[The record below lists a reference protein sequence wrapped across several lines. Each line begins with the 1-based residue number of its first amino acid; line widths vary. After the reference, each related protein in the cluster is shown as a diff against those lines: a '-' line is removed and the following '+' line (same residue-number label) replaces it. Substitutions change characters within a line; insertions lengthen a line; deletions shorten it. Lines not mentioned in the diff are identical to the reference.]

1 MLVFNRAMLGTSI
14 SLVMRFADS
23 VIKTFVGS
31 ACLYLSAIM
40 DATLFGTS
48 SWFGNSF
55 FSSWYD
61 ALVFIVNRN
70 FETPFRFT

>member
-1 MLVFNRAMLGTSI
+1 MALLTICRGFSFAVWMLVFNRAMLGTSI

-40 DATLFGTS
+40 DATLFGMP
-48 SWFGNSF
+48 SWFGNSLLF
-55 FSSWYD
+55 Q
-61 ALVFIVNRN
+61 LV
-70 FETPFRFT
+70 